1 MNGRTNGWTT
11 DEKADRLADGQPAWW
26 AHGRTERRKYERP
39 STSWVGE
46 SWCADG
52 WTDGWEDIYTDT
64 TLTGLV
70 KALLS
75 CLFSYNTSAKYTLQL
90 Y

>member
-52 WTDGWEDIYTDT
+52 WTDGWEDIYTGVWVGKRNDRWIGST
-64 TLTGLV
+64 TE
-70 KALLS
+70 
-75 CLFSYNTSAKYTLQL
+75 
-90 Y
+90 